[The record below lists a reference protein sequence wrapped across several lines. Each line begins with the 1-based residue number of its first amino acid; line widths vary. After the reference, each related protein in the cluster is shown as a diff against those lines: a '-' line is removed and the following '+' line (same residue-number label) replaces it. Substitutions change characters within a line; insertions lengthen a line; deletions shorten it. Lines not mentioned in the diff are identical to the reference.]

1 MPRVNTRA
9 DPNRMLSRLTHPP
22 RANWASFQREMAAKI
37 SAAISARTS
46 IAAPA
51 ASVFHVK
58 HTMNVNSV
66 FTDVSRSNSEAASL

>member
-1 MPRVNTRA
+1 MAKMA
-9 DPNRMLSRLTHPP
+9 DPMIAGMPMKQN
-22 RANWASFQREMAAKI
+22 
-37 SAAISARTS
+37 SAAATPNS

-51 ASVFHVK
+51 ASAFHVK